1 MHKILLELLPRS
13 IFRKGDTEWL
23 EILRRSI
30 PWGDETRRRSVAL
43 DPPAEKFP
51 FQDSRTETV
60 GDPYHP
66 HTLSF
71 CILEQ
76 TTSTKLM
83 KKNSWVYF
91 ADLDGLK
98 NDSAPTIK
106 PQNVMTG
113 LKISRKNGSCSSEH
127 VKINRIKL
135 SLWDKRESFQIE
147 IALDLLPT
155 NTLARSFS
163 CDKFYIKK
171 LLDQN
176 WILTFFYNK
185 LVILILWRDYSTSGA
200 QTPSTQITKH

>member
-66 HTLSF
+66 HALSF

-76 TTSTKLM
+76 TTSTKLI
-83 KKNSWVYF
+83 KIFDQSDF
-91 ADLDGLK
+91 DGLK

-135 SLWDKRESFQIE
+135 SLWDKGNLFK
-147 IALDLLPT
+147 L
-155 NTLARSFS
+155 
-163 CDKFYIKK
+163 K
-171 LLDQN
+171 LL
-176 WILTFFYNK
+176 WIFYQ
-185 LVILILWRDYSTSGA
+185 
-200 QTPSTQITKH
+200 QTH